1 MRRMKPTPIE
11 DQGFDLQGYMDE
23 LQTVVRSSAGA
34 GAPVHELERGLWRRL
49 LQWGKPSHVFTERGA
64 ITSDHFYRVGR
75 GAVTH
80 K

>member
-1 MRRMKPTPIE
+1 MQRMSPTPIE

-49 LQWGKPSHVFTERGA
+49 LQWRKPSHVFTERGGA
-64 ITSDHFYRVGR
+64 ITSDHF
-75 GAVTH
+75 
-80 K
+80 